1 MLKKLLF
8 LTAVVGA
15 MTATQFSHANSPS
28 NTTTANQLKFGSF
41 GSAERAERVVSQ
53 AYQSHQPSGWV
64 CDGMYVPHNLIQKIE
79 IGNKTGIYLKGRS
92 KPTLKHFLGCSQLV
106 DIYS

>member
-15 MTATQFSHANSPS
+15 MTATQFSHASSPS
-28 NTTTANQLKFGSF
+28 NTTTADQLKFGSF
-41 GSAERAERVVSQ
+41 GSAERVVSQ
-53 AYQSHQPSGWV
+53 TYQSHQPSGWV
-64 CDGMYVPHNLIQKIE
+64 CDGMFVPNNIIQKIE

-92 KPTLKHFLGCSQLV
+92 QPTLKHFLGCSQLV